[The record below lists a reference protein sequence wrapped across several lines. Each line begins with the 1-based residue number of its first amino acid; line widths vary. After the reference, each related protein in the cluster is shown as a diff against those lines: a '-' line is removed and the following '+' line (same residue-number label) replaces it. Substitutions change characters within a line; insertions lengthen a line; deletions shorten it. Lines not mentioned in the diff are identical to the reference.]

1 MSTKISSITL
11 PAGRHAQISIL
22 TSVANGMP
30 YLVQAVESILGQT
43 CKNFEFIIVDDASTD
58 KSWGY
63 LTSLKDK
70 RIKLIRNEKNL
81 GLARSLNIAL
91 RQARGDFVV
100 RMDADDISLPQ
111 RLQVQL
117 DFLQK
122 HRDVSLCGTWVK
134 IINSQGEPIGA
145 IHKPTTDH
153 EIKKQLLRI
162 TPLIHPT
169 WFGRRE
175 IFLQLDGWDEDFD
188 TAEDYQFLLRAKNY
202 KMANIGKELLLFRR
216 WEKRRSLESIQKMY
230 QKNLTAKWQYFV
242 KSQFDIS
249 IFPSIARSLVTTYLF
264 PKKLKILLN
273 RIYEH

>member
-1 MSTKISSITL
+1 MSTKISSKAL
-11 PAGRHAQISIL
+11 PAGRQAQISIL

-43 CKNFEFIIVDDASTD
+43 YKNFEFIIVDDASTD
-58 KSWGY
+58 KSWQY

-91 RQARGDFVV
+91 RQARGDFVA

-122 HRDVSLCGTWVK
+122 HRDVSLCGTWVRL
-134 IINSQGEPIGA
+134 INGQGQPIGA
-145 IHKPTTDH
+145 IHNPVS
-153 EIKKQLLRI
+153 
-162 TPLIHPT
+162 LIHPT
-169 WFGRRE
+169 WLGRKE
-175 IFLQLDGWDEDFD
+175 LFLQLDGYDEDFD

-202 KMANIGKELLLFRR
+202 KMANIVKELLLFRR
-216 WEKRRSLESIQKMY
+216 WEKRRS
-230 QKNLTAKWQYFV
+230 QKNIQRMYEKNLAAKWQFFV

-249 IFPSIARSLVTTYLF
+249 IFPSIARSLITTYLF